1 MENIVYDGAVLIG
14 INLFFGLL
22 IKLFSFN
29 KYIIISI
36 AFVFGIFCL
45 FFFENMNKN
54 CQFPVLEKDFYK
66 IAINIEITYLI
77 MLLLIGIWHY
87 NHGKLEIL
95 KEIKIGILVSIILF
109 VVFHFLI
116 KNDVLYKSK
125 KYFAKKETFIL
136 QPYMSKD
143 VQLLGEKMNYR
154 KYVPESV
161 LYQQGYHGPSNYE
174 IQAIL
179 YYDEKTFNL
188 LKNELQLKDQISIV
202 LNYNWLPDDVKNEI
216 AIWKIQPYSYN
227 DKIFNTPNGRLTIL
241 RNKLIIN
248 FKNY

>member
-45 FFFENMNKN
+45 FFFENMNKD
-54 CQFPVLEKDFYK
+54 CQFPELEKDLYK
-66 IAINIEITYLI
+66 IAVNIEITYLI
-77 MLLLIGIWHY
+77 MLFLIGIWHY

-95 KEIKIGILVSIILF
+95 KEIKIGILVSIVLF

-116 KNDVLYKSK
+116 KNDVLYKYRQDFKSIQSN
-125 KYFAKKETFIL
+125 FQLSFISNKIEGL
-136 QPYMSKD
+136 QD
-143 VQLLGEKMNYR
+143 KMNFGKYAPINVKYR
-154 KYVPESV
+154 QTDLTPTS
-161 LYQQGYHGPSNYE
+161 YE

-179 YYDEKTFNL
+179 YYDEKTFDL
-188 LKNELQLKDQISIV
+188 LKNELQLKDQINIV
-202 LNYNWLPDDVKNEI
+202 LNYSWLPDNVKNEI